1 MEEEKILSFE
11 EVKHLMDKAYTDYLI
26 AYEPFT
32 AEEQTCY
39 QTDEEDKE
47 RLDEADQKLYDL
59 CHQVLSNALFILN
72 NETGDFNEDEFIYTF
87 PENVMNVPRLKTSIG
102 YVRKVGTLPT
112 DGIVWL
118 VNENGE
124 EFNDD
129 DQKIPSWELYCVA
142 EVLYA
147 MTEPVPYVPY

>member
-1 MEEEKILSFE
+1 
-11 EVKHLMDKAYTDYLI
+11 MDIAYTDYLA

-39 QTDEEDKE
+39 QTDEQDREKLE
-47 RLDEADQKLYDL
+47 EADQKLWEL

-72 NETGDFNEDEFIYTF
+72 NETGDFNEEEFVYTF
-87 PENVMNVPRLKTSIG
+87 PENVQKNPRLHAGIG
-102 YVRKVGTLPT
+102 HIMKVGTLPT

-118 VNENGE
+118 VTETGE

-129 DQKIPSWELYCVA
+129 DQKIHSWELYCIA
-142 EVLYA
+142 NVLYA
-147 MTEPVPYVPY
+147 MSEPIPYIPD